1 MIHNGVEL
9 TDVYLIL
16 GLVIGAGWGFV
27 AGAIFSH
34 WWDWAKRLT
43 GGDRAIDKVQP
54 IGRNSG

>member
-1 MIHNGVEL
+1 MIHNGIEL

-16 GLVIGAGWGFV
+16 GLVIGACWGFV

-43 GGDRAIDKVQP
+43 GGSR
-54 IGRNSG
+54 RR